1 MRKIIKIILVVLWM
15 GLIFMFSNDTGVA
28 STKKSD
34 GVIVRTVQ
42 KIIGRD
48 LTSKEKEKVL
58 TYLVVPVRKGAH
70 LGVYLI
76 LGFLMISLVREYLDI
91 NTKALLTALFICILY
106 ACSDEVHQ
114 LFVVGRSCEVK
125 DMIIDSVGSGV
136 GITLYYLGYL
146 FRKKHNT
153 N

>member
-1 MRKIIKIILVVLWM
+1 MRKIIKIILIVLWM

-42 KIIGRD
+42 KIIRRD
-48 LTSKEKEKVL
+48 LTSEEKEKVL
-58 TYLVVPVRKGAH
+58 KYLVVPVRKGAH

-76 LGFLMISLVREYLDI
+76 LGLLMISLVREYLGI
-91 NTKALLTALFICILY
+91 NTKALLVALFICILY

>member
-42 KIIGRD
+42 RIIRRD
-48 LTSKEKEKVL
+48 LTSEEKHKVL
-58 TYLVVPVRKGAH
+58 KYFVVPVRKGAH
-70 LGVYLI
+70 LGVYFI
-76 LGFLMISLVREYLDI
+76 LGLLMISLIREYLDI
-91 NTKALLTALFICILY
+91 NNKSLLIALFICILY

-114 LFVVGRSCEVK
+114 LFVAGRSCEVK
-125 DMIIDSVGSGV
+125 DMIIDSMGAGL
-136 GITLYYLGYL
+136 GIIFYYLGYL
-146 FRKKHNT
+146 FRRKHNT

>member
-42 KIIGRD
+42 RIIRRD
-48 LTSKEKEKVL
+48 LTSEEKHKVL
-58 TYLVVPVRKGAH
+58 KYFVVPVRKGAH
-70 LGVYLI
+70 LGVYFI
-76 LGFLMISLVREYLDI
+76 LGLLMISLIREYLDI
-91 NTKALLTALFICILY
+91 NNKSLLIALFICILY

-125 DMIIDSVGSGV
+125 DMIIDSMGAGL
-136 GITLYYLGYL
+136 GIIFYYLGYL
-146 FRKKHNT
+146 FRRKHNT

>member
-1 MRKIIKIILVVLWM
+1 MRRIIKIILVVLWM

-42 KIIGRD
+42 RIIRRD
-48 LTSKEKEKVL
+48 LTSEEKHKVL
-58 TYLVVPVRKGAH
+58 KYFVVPVRKGAH
-70 LGVYLI
+70 LGVYFI
-76 LGFLMISLVREYLDI
+76 LGLLMISLIREYLDI
-91 NTKALLTALFICILY
+91 NNKSLLIALFICILY

-125 DMIIDSVGSGV
+125 DMIIDSMGAGL
-136 GITLYYLGYL
+136 GIIFYYLGYL
-146 FRKKHNT
+146 FRRKHNT